1 MTFKSFF
8 LLTFISSASI
18 CILFFFFRGETAIF
32 LLDIG
37 IHYTID
43 YTFISLVGLITSI
56 FSYIGLIVSFYYARK
71 KEKLR
76 LKKREI
82 ERISLNKIHQ
92 ELKALGQGKRI

>member
-1 MTFKSFF
+1 MTPKSFF
-8 LLTFISSASI
+8 LLTFIGSASI
-18 CILFFFFRGETAIF
+18 SILFFFFTRETALF

-37 IHYTID
+37 INYKID
-43 YTFISLVGLITSI
+43 YKFISLVGLISSI
-56 FSYIGLIVSFYYARK
+56 FSYIGVIISFYYAK
-71 KEKLR
+71 KQEERR